1 VNTLSDHARQKD
13 EYTIHDPDGELVVLS
28 KEGVHSAFT
37 ELCER
42 HEYMIYRV
50 LKRILANNEDTEDA
64 LQDCFLRA
72 YSHIDRFDGR
82 AKFSTWLTRIA
93 INTALMVLRKRSRRP
108 LQSIDEMEESELA
121 CVLYPLS
128 TSLDPEAQF
137 QRDEISKIL
146 RSAIHCLP
154 PNLRD
159 VTEIRLSADLSVRQI
174 AQQIGISEAATKSRL
189 LRARGELSA
198 RLQSRQRIRDKDIP
212 K

>member
-1 VNTLSDHARQKD
+1 VNTLLDHARQTP
-13 EYTIHDPDGELVVLS
+13 EYTFHDPDGELVVLS

-37 ELCER
+37 ELCKR
-42 HEYMIYRV
+42 HESMIYRV
-50 LKRILANNEDTEDA
+50 LKRILANNEDAEDA
-64 LQDCFLRA
+64 LQDCFLQA

-93 INTALMVLRKRSRRP
+93 INTALMVLRKRSRRQ
-108 LQSIDEMEESELA
+108 LRSIDEMEESELA

-137 QRDEISKIL
+137 HRDEISKIL
-146 RSAIHCLP
+146 RSAIGCLP

-159 VTEIRLSADLSVRQI
+159 VTEIRLSADLSVREI

-198 RLQSRQRIRDKDIP
+198 RLQSRQRLRDKDIP